1 MIKRKIVSPGNYD
14 SGKKI
19 YETES
24 LNYNYKTNKAIAYN
38 TRTEKVKGY
47 CWNKTKKRMILYI
60 I

>member
-1 MIKRKIVSPGNYD
+1 MKRENCFSGNYD
-14 SGKKI
+14 SGRKK

-38 TRTEKVKGY
+38 TRTEESEGAIVA
-47 CWNKTKKRMILYI
+47 NKTKKRMILYI